1 VPAHR
6 PADLPRSLRRAAAR
20 PAGPRGRRPSARL
33 LEAARLGLLTR
44 GNTTPGSVGRRAVDA
59 AAYDRRLAAAER
71 RARERGRAAPSAR
84 QAAGHDVR
92 RRRISA
98 LVEGAGLVVID
109 VGLSDSRKVGR
120 HLDLA
125 GALVGG
131 QISAAAFRARLRA
144 WRSLD
149 VRVTGGDLPP
159 GTYRLMSGPEDVEA
173 AMSEALDGG
182 TEIVVYEV
190 VP

>member
-1 VPAHR
+1 VAR

-20 PAGPRGRRPSARL
+20 PAGPRGRRPSDRL
-33 LEAARLGLLTR
+33 VEAARAGVLTR
-44 GNTTPGSVGRRAVDA
+44 SNTRPRSAGRRAVDA
-59 AAYDRRLAAAER
+59 AAYERRLAAAER
-71 RARERGRAAPSAR
+71 RAREHGQALPTAR

-92 RRRISA
+92 RRRITA
-98 LVEGAGLVVID
+98 LVQGFGLVVIE

-159 GTYRLMSGPEDVEA
+159 GTYVLMGDPADVIA
-173 AMSEALDGG
+173 AMTEASEAGV
-182 TEIVVYEV
+182 EIVQYEV
-190 VP
+190 LG

>member
-1 VPAHR
+1 VAR

-20 PAGPRGRRPSARL
+20 PAGPRGRRPSDRL
-33 LEAARLGLLTR
+33 VEAARLGILTR
-44 GNTTPGSVGRRAVDA
+44 TNTAPATAGRRAVDA
-59 AAYDRRLAAAER
+59 VVYDRRLAAAER

-109 VGLSDSRKVGR
+109 VGLSDSRKIGR

-125 GALVGG
+125 GALADG
-131 QISAAAFRARLRA
+131 QITRTAFRARLRA
-144 WRSLD
+144 WRSLTI
-149 VRVTGGDLPP
+149 RVLGGDLPP
-159 GTYRLMSGPEDVEA
+159 RTYTLMSGPEDVEA
-173 AMSEALDGG
+173 AMTEASEAGV
-182 TEIVVYEV
+182 EIVQYEV
-190 VP
+190 LG